1 MLLGRFEV
9 AGLFVQFLCDGQ
21 VGLLEEAGSEL
32 GDQPDHVVVLLAF
45 FVHGNGHIV
54 LLDNDVHLLG
64 LLPFLILFE
73 LLGLLHVKVV
83 DLGVGEVLLRQPQGV
98 LPLGCLGVHLECV
111 HC

>member
-45 FVHGNGHIV
+45 FVLMCHF
-54 LLDNDVHLLG
+54 
-64 LLPFLILFE
+64 PRTFLIKRIYRSFVAV
-73 LLGLLHVKVV
+73 HVI
-83 DLGVGEVLLRQPQGV
+83 EIT
-98 LPLGCLGVHLECV
+98 
-111 HC
+111 